1 MDQQI
6 KKKWYKK
13 WWAIVLFGVVVVV
26 VLSSSGDTKE
36 KYVRESTCKTTQ
48 STITYNVLEE
58 KDRNSDVAGKQIHE
72 CYIVVN
78 KTTPTLGELTDFASV
93 LGTGINNVE
102 FFIFDSNQAYEID
115 KNRRE
120 LGVKENYSESMIP
133 DTDWAV
139 WDVHYLARYL
149 KSNVSLNHNTLTP
162 ISNIYPAVGGVRQD
176 IQITN

>member
-1 MDQQI
+1 MDQTI

-13 WWAIVLFGVVVVV
+13 WWVIILFGVVAVV

-48 STITYNVLEE
+48 SLITYNVLEE
-58 KDRNSDVAGKQIHE
+58 KDRNSDVAGKLIHE
-72 CYIVVN
+72 CYIVIN
-78 KTTPTLGELTDFASV
+78 KTAPTLSELTDLASA
-93 LGTGINNVE
+93 LGREVNNVE

-120 LGVKENYSESMIP
+120 LSFRENYSESVIP

-149 KSNVSLNHNTLTP
+149 KSNVSLSHNKLTP
-162 ISNIYPAVGGVRQD
+162 ISDIYPAVDGVRQD